1 MKSRAIAT
9 ILSFII
15 LCISSSVF
23 AADISGSWTAEFDS
37 QVGMQKYTY
46 VFTVAGASIT
56 GEASVNIAGTDMKS
70 KIAEG
75 TVDGDNV
82 TFVENLNYSG
92 QDLRITYQGTVA
104 GDEMNLK
111 RDVAGAGGETFTAK
125 RVK

>member
-1 MKSRAIAT
+1 MKFRATAT

-15 LCISSSVF
+15 LYIPSSVF
-23 AADISGSWTAEFDS
+23 AADITGTWNAEFDS
-37 QVGMQKYTY
+37 QVGKQQYTY
-46 VFTVAGASIT
+46 VLTVVGTSVT
-56 GEASVNIAGTDMKS
+56 GEASANIAGTDMKS

-82 TFVENLNYSG
+82 TFVESLNYNG

>member
-9 ILSFII
+9 ILSLIM
-15 LCISSSVF
+15 LCIANPVF
-23 AADISGSWTAEFDS
+23 AADIAGSWTAEFDS
-37 QVGMQKYTY
+37 QVGKQKYTY

-56 GEASVNIAGTDMKS
+56 GEAAVNIAGTDSTS
-70 KIAEG
+70 KITEG

-82 TFVENLNYSG
+82 TFVENLNYGG
-92 QDLRITYQGTVA
+92 QDLRITYTGTVA
-104 GDEMNLK
+104 GDDMNLK